1 MGTLARNR
9 LTEYK
14 NFVTRQRSRNW
25 MGGLENSIGGL
36 ESVHRGSMV
45 GFKTVLKNTR
55 EGVHFLVKLPTIS
68 QQARK
73 FPKNELLHIY
83 FSRILA

>member
-45 GFKTVLKNTR
+45 GFKT
-55 EGVHFLVKLPTIS
+55 GVEKYQGRSSFLSKAADDKPASPQIS
-68 QQARK
+68 
-73 FPKNELLHIY
+73 
-83 FSRILA
+83 